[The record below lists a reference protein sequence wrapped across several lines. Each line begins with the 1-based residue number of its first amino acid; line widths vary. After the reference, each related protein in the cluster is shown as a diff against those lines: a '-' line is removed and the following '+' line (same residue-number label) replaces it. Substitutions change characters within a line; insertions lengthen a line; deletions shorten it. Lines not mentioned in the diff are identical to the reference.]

1 MCGYKVKRG
10 ERGEEGSKEGERE
23 GKRSGHPTRFLPFLL
38 SLPTVQGTQALGQS
52 WQVLFS
58 GRADQ
63 EDRTQDACRAL

>member
-10 ERGEEGSKEGERE
+10 ERGEEGSK
-23 GKRSGHPTRFLPFLL
+23 KIWTPHQVPTIPPP
-38 SLPTVQGTQALGQS
+38 LPTVQGAQALGQS